1 MRMNLPVTHQCYE
14 VPEGTTLMSTTDL
27 KGRITY
33 ANPAFVAACGIERE
47 DLLGQPH
54 NVVRHPDMPPAA
66 FADMWRT
73 LKAGDSWTALVKNR
87 RANGD
92 FYWVRANAAPVSRQ
106 GQVVGYLSVRTRAQ
120 PADVQAADDLYRRLR
135 DGQAGALRFHK
146 GLAVHGGWRAPL
158 SLARTLPL
166 AWRLAAGVVLA
177 AVGGVGAAA
186 AAGVAGAALAATAAG
201 MTAAAAAGWA
211 LLQAQVARPLAQVL
225 HEAQR
230 VAAGGG
236 DGQARLDRV
245 DEIGLLMRAVNQA
258 GLNLRALVDDV
269 GEQVAGVRSASHE
282 IAAGAR
288 DLSARTEGAAG
299 HLEETAASME
309 QLHGTVNHSA
319 DHAQQ
324 ASRLAAQASSAAAG
338 GSQVVDGVVGT
349 MDGITRS
356 ARRIGDI
363 VGVIDGIA
371 FQTNLLALNAA
382 VEAARAG
389 DAGPR
394 LRGGGR
400 RGACTG
406 KPQRRR
412 RARDQGPDRDQ
423 RQPGAGRLAACHRSR
438 AGHAGHRAPGAAGRH
453 ADRRD
458 QPRRTGAGRRRGP
471 GQQRGGA
478 AGRRDAAE
486 RGAGRAVGRRRHPTG
501 RPGGAP
507 GRGGAGLPAGGGGLM
522 SNTPAADRRVGR
534 ARRVRAC
541 PHHGAPAWPASAPT

>member
-47 DLLGQPH
+47 ALLGQPH

-166 AWRLAAGVVLA
+166 AWRLAAGVALA

-201 MTAAAAAGWA
+201 MAAAAAAGWV

-389 DAGPR
+389 EQGRGFAVVAGEVRALASRSADAAREIKG
-394 LRGGGR
+394 LIETSVNQVQAGS
-400 RGACTG
+400 
-406 KPQRRR
+406 QRVTEAGQAMQGIVHQVRQVDTLIGEIS
-412 RARDQGPDRDQ
+412 RAALEQA
-423 RQPGAGRLAACHRSR
+423 AGVGQVNSAVAQLDDVTQQNAALVEQSAAAATRLADQ
-438 AGHAGHRAPGAAGRH
+438 AARL
-453 ADRRD
+453 AEAVQVFR
-458 QPRRTGAGRRRGP
+458 Q
-471 GQQRGGA
+471 A
-478 AGRRDAAE
+478 AVA
-486 RGAGRAVGRRRHPTG
+486 
-501 RPGGAP
+501 
-507 GRGGAGLPAGGGGLM
+507 
-522 SNTPAADRRVGR
+522 
-534 ARRVRAC
+534 
-541 PHHGAPAWPASAPT
+541 